1 MSTDTQLQQK
11 VMAQLGWEPA
21 VNAEKRV
28 TGRARR
34 LIVKLP
40 EQDSQKDADIACA
53 AENALKWWTYLPIN
67 AVKVK
72 VNKGWITLSG
82 EVERDYQRLAAAD
95 AVRRLMGVTGIS
107 DIITINP
114 KAFEAWCRWSFKRL

>member
-1 MSTDTQLQQK
+1 MSTHTQLQQN
-11 VMAQLGWEPA
+11 VMTRVGWEPA

-28 TGRARR
+28 TGRVRC
-34 LIVKLP
+34 LTVKP
-40 EQDSQKDADIACA
+40 QEPDNPKDADIACA

-82 EVERDYQRLAAAD
+82 EVEQDQHRLAAKD
-95 AVRRLMGVTGIS
+95 AIRRLMGVTGIS
-107 DIITINP
+107 DQITINP
-114 KAFEAWCRWSFKRL
+114 KAFEAWCRWSFRRL